1 MFFKGEV
8 EQELRETQ
16 QDFTFKS
23 DACMEDFMR
32 HIEQSRV
39 TELYPHCQNEVCIGK
54 G

>member
-1 MFFKGEV
+1 MFFKAEV